1 MPRPAGAARKLA
13 VVEPRLAAISG
24 KSRVFC
30 VLGHPIAHTMSPAM
44 HNAALPAMGID
55 GVYVAFDVAPEQ
67 IGTAIEGLQALG
79 VGGVNLTI
87 PLKEAVL
94 PYLDELSPEAGF
106 IGAVN
111 TVQFTKGRR
120 IGHNTDA
127 RGFIASLRAGGAEP
141 EGARVAILGA
151 GGSARAVAVALAQ
164 VGAELVLLNRTA
176 ERAAALADRL
186 NTHVRPCARTASLET
201 ADLHRELARADIL
214 VNTTSVGMSPHADV
228 APLIPAEALHAGLFV
243 CDLIYNPLETRL
255 LAAARERGARTL
267 NGVGM
272 LAHQGALAL
281 EIWTGQ
287 TAPVSLMEATIRETL
302 IARRQG
308 NDSGGQQE
316 SAPKNA

>member
-1 MPRPAGAARKLA
+1 MCGGENRKQL
-13 VVEPRLAAISG
+13 EPRLAAISG

-30 VLGHPIAHTMSPAM
+30 VLGHPIAHTMSPPM

-87 PLKEAVL
+87 PLKEAVI
-94 PYLDELSPEAGF
+94 PHLDELSPEAAF

-127 RGFIASLRAGGAEP
+127 RGFLASLRAAGAEP
-141 EGARVAILGA
+141 DGARVAILGA
-151 GGSARAVAVALAQ
+151 GGSARAIAVALARA
-164 VGAELVLLNRTA
+164 GAELVLLNRTPERGA
-176 ERAAALADRL
+176 ELADRI
-186 NTHVRPCARTASLET
+186 NTHVRPCARTASLEES
-201 ADLHRELARADIL
+201 DLRRELSRADIL
-214 VNTTSVGMSPHADV
+214 VNTTSVGMSPHVDD
-228 APLIPAEALHAGLFV
+228 APLAPADALHAGLFV

-287 TAPVSLMEATIRETL
+287 TPPVALMEATIRETL
-302 IARRQG
+302 ISRSQMNQLG
-308 NDSGGQQE
+308 PQQE
-316 SAPKNA
+316 SASKNA